1 MSRLYLIGGPPAV
14 GKSTVLVHLQRK
26 LERCACLD
34 ADEVWRVKPFD
45 VAEPYGALFGR
56 NVNAVLRGYLEA
68 RLPLVFVSWVFANPE
83 LVKRVTDGMGG
94 RYHSLRI
101 VYLVA
106 SPQALAARHR
116 ADPERARLLDYGL
129 GKLAEIQALPEPK
142 IDTTGLAPE
151 AVADRLIELL
161 GLSEFAPD
169 DRPMEKRRSSP

>member
-1 MSRLYLIGGPPAV
+1 MSQVILIGGPPAV
-14 GKSTVLVHLQRK
+14 GKSTVLAHLQRR

-34 ADEVWRVKPFD
+34 ADDVWRVKPFD

-83 LVKRVTDGMGG
+83 LVKRVLDGVAGLYESH
-94 RYHSLRI
+94 RL

-106 SPQALAARHR
+106 SPEALGARHR
-116 ADPERARLLDYGL
+116 ADPGRARLVDYGL
-129 GKLAEIQALPEPK
+129 AKLAQIQALPEPK
-142 IDTTGLAPE
+142 LDTTGLSPE
-151 AVADRLIELL
+151 GVADRLVDLL
-161 GLSEFAPD
+161 ELSEFAPD